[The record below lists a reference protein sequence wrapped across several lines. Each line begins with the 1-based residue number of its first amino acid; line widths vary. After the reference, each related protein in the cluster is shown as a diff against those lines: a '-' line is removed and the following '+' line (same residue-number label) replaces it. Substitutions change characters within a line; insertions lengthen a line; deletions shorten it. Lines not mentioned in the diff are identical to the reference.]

1 MKRHTYQNPF
11 EEVTVN
17 NSSLYISTPNT
28 PLHSNFLA
36 YTPTPSQPHASKQA
50 GKSLNLL
57 IRSLHIFVQK
67 LLCGILL

>member
-28 PLHSNFLA
+28 PLHSTVVTMKL
-36 YTPTPSQPHASKQA
+36 
-50 GKSLNLL
+50 KS
-57 IRSLHIFVQK
+57 
-67 LLCGILL
+67 

>member
-36 YTPTPSQPHASKQA
+36 YTPTPSQPMLQNKRE
-50 GKSLNLL
+50 NL
-57 IRSLHIFVQK
+57 
-67 LLCGILL
+67 